1 LAILVTEADECV
13 RRYVV
18 SVREGSMP
26 STTTRKTEQSRR
38 LQQRAESMIPGGVN
52 SPVRAFRAVGGDPL
66 FILRGKGSHIWDADE
81 NEYIDY
87 IGSWGPLILGH
98 AETNVL
104 DAILGAACNGTSF
117 GASTPSE
124 ADLAEL
130 VLAAFPPMQKVRF
143 VSSGT
148 EATMSAIRLA
158 RAYTKR
164 KYIVKFEGCYH
175 GHADALLVKA
185 GSGVATLGI
194 PGSAGVPEEFIQ
206 FTLAL
211 PFNNLSVVEHAF
223 QRFKHQI
230 ACVIVEPVVGNMGCV
245 PAADDYLVGLRMLTE
260 RERSVLI
267 FDEVMTGFRVAFGG
281 AQELYN
287 IRPDLTTMGK
297 IIGGGLP
304 VGAYGGSKEIMDLVA
319 PLGPMYQAG
328 TLSGNPL
335 AMAAGCAML
344 KQLRDRKGEIYPRL
358 EQLSAELVEGVAA
371 AAKEAGVALCHNR
384 VGSMFTWFFNQG
396 PVTDWD
402 SASKSNTEAFGKFFR
417 SMLDSGVY
425 LPPSQYEAAFLGAT
439 HTEEDVQRTIA
450 AAKQAFAAVRG

>member
-1 LAILVTEADECV
+1 
-13 RRYVV
+13 
-18 SVREGSMP
+18 MP

-66 FILRGKGSHIWDADE
+66 FIVRGKGSHIWDADE

-223 QRFKHQI
+223 QKFKHQI
-230 ACVIVEPVVGNMGCV
+230 ACVIVEPIVGNMGCV

-358 EQLSAELVEGVAA
+358 EKLSAELVEGVAA
-371 AAKEAGVALCHNR
+371 AAKEAGVPLCHNR
-384 VGSMFTWFFNQG
+384 VGSMFTWFFDKG

-402 SASKSNTEAFGKFFR
+402 SASKSNTDAFGKFFR